1 MAVSVFG
8 YSIDSKLVAVP
19 LQVLDQGTTP
29 SQAFYGCC
37 NCQIRDLLCRCRW
50 QVAAKGDRTIL
61 SIICPSTFLYGR
73 VLASLEAIGQALRR
87 LSVCARIRIYRPLSF
102 GIPFELGVEE
112 LS

>member
-1 MAVSVFG
+1 MAVSVSG
-8 YSIDSKLVAVP
+8 YFSGSVPVAAP
-19 LQVLDQGTTP
+19 SQALSPGTTP
-29 SQAFYGCC
+29 SQVFYGCC

-50 QVAAKGDRTIL
+50 HIGGKGDRTIL
-61 SIICPSTFLYGR
+61 SITCPSTFLYGR